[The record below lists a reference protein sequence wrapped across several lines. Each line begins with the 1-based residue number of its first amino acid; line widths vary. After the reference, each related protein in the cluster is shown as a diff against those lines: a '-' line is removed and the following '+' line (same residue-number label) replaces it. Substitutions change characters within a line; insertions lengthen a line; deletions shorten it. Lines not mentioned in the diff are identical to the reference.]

1 MTDDEGLSVR
11 EAADW
16 CGRGVTVRETG
27 RPRRLRTSRRGSGS
41 R

>member
-16 CGRGVTVRETG
+16 CGAAITTREVTRLHRQTPA
-27 RPRRLRTSRRGSGS
+27 RPTVDS
-41 R
+41 